1 MPEFDRSDPVTIALY
16 LPRGRAD
23 IVAEE
28 RTTVVADVVPLDGSD
43 GSRQAAADTLI
54 TLDGDTLAIR
64 APETADRPWRRTPKL
79 GVTVRVPAGSS
90 LSAKTASADL
100 HAAGRYATVHVNTAS
115 GDATVEEITGDGHL
129 DAASGDL
136 AVGRAGGALRL
147 TTASGDVEVG
157 DVTGDV
163 SVKSASGDVSIRD
176 TGGSV
181 GVDTA
186 SGDIEIGVVRRGLV
200 RLRSASGD
208 VTVGV
213 AAGTGV
219 WLDVSTASGATRNG
233 LAMGAGTP
241 GATPATTGATLELR
255 IRTASGD
262 IEIRRATPAQPT
274 AA

>member
-1 MPEFDRSDPVTIALY
+1 MPEFDRSNPVTIALY

-43 GSRQAAADTLI
+43 GSRKAAADTLI

-64 APETADRPWRRTPKL
+64 APETPDRPWRRTPRL

-100 HAAGRYATVHVNTAS
+100 HATGRYATVHVNTAS

-208 VTVGV
+208 VSVGV

-233 LAMGAGTP
+233 LAMGAGTA

-262 IEIRRATPAQPT
+262 IEIRRATPAQP
-274 AA
+274 AAA